1 MIRKSTTSIDSF
13 RYDGLMAIFLVIIK
27 PRCNSRYLSRAN
39 NDVNPDQSLLSN
51 RQSLNEIYKL
61 HEVNHVSEIFK
72 GGKCVM
78 RDFSLKFEK
87 RLIKNCKI
95 FTVGPIKTS
104 E

>member
-1 MIRKSTTSIDSF
+1 MSILINRCCQTVNHST
-13 RYDGLMAIFLVIIK
+13 K
-27 PRCNSRYLSRAN
+27 
-39 NDVNPDQSLLSN
+39 
-51 RQSLNEIYKL
+51 LNFHSYKL
-61 HEVNHVSEIFK
+61 HEVNPISEIFK

-87 RLIKNCKI
+87 RLIKNFKI